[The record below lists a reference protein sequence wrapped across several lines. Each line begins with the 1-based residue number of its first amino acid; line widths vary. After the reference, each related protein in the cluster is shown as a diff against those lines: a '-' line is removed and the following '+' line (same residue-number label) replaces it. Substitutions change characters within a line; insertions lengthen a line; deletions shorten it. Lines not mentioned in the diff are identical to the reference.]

1 MISTAPPPPKAG
13 ANGVRGG
20 QGGSGD
26 GCCDNVGSR
35 ARELIDRVPPC
46 TSKYAFALH
55 GKFYTGDCYIILYSI
70 VENHDLKHQIYFW
83 IGQES
88 SLDKKACAAMHAVN
102 LRNMLNAKTRT
113 SRQGTDFYH
122 MTIFLKQ
129 MFDSM
134 LHKTFEKFFRF
145 IPFITECYAIT

>member
-55 GKFYTGDCYIILYSI
+55 GKFYRINLKVGISLDFESIPFKLIILTTLCRPI
-70 VENHDLKHQIYFW
+70 
-83 IGQES
+83 
-88 SLDKKACAAMHAVN
+88 
-102 LRNMLNAKTRT
+102 
-113 SRQGTDFYH
+113 
-122 MTIFLKQ
+122 
-129 MFDSM
+129 
-134 LHKTFEKFFRF
+134 LHH
-145 IPFITECYAIT
+145 

>member
-46 TSKYAFALH
+46 TSKYAFALQVPLEISKII
-55 GKFYTGDCYIILYSI
+55 GIYITGTKPI
-70 VENHDLKHQIYFW
+70 W
-83 IGQES
+83 ES
-88 SLDKKACAAMHAVN
+88 W
-102 LRNMLNAKTRT
+102 
-113 SRQGTDFYH
+113 FYH
-122 MTIFLKQ
+122 KDASHFKCDEDLRSALSTAQDF
-129 MFDSM
+129 
-134 LHKTFEKFFRF
+134 TFTYF
-145 IPFITECYAIT
+145 CLQ

>member
-55 GKFYTGDCYIILYSI
+55 GKFYIINSKVAI
-70 VENHDLKHQIYFW
+70 
-83 IGQES
+83 
-88 SLDKKACAAMHAVN
+88 SLDFEYIPYQKQATTYHSLQTN
-102 LRNMLNAKTRT
+102 IT
-113 SRQGTDFYH
+113 SLTF
-122 MTIFLKQ
+122 
-129 MFDSM
+129 SM
-134 LHKTFEKFFRF
+134 GKVYCKEVLILF
-145 IPFITECYAIT
+145 C